1 MSARFDELKQ
11 AATELLEDERA
22 ALALVLLESLEAPA
36 DDGDVEQ
43 AWRLEI
49 ERRAAEIE
57 RGEVQPVPGD
67 IVLARLR
74 RRLG

>member
-1 MSARFDELKQ
+1 VSARFDELKQ

-22 ALALVLLESLEAPA
+22 ALALALLESLEAPA